1 MSKTSPILALM
12 AAFAA
17 ASAQAAPIQDDE
29 LTSREQ
35 RRAQLQQQLRDVR
48 VELYCSHEDHALQ
61 MMREA
66 RQALV
71 AQHDDVAE
79 RGVAHLDRA
88 IWAVRHG
95 DTQQALNLLQDAH
108 RQG

>member
-17 ASAQAAPIQDDE
+17 ASASATPIQDDE
-29 LTSREQ
+29 LASREQ
-35 RRAQLQQQLRDVR
+35 RRSHLQQQLLDVR
-48 VELYCSHEDHALQ
+48 VELYCDHEDHALQ

-66 RQALV
+66 RQALS
-71 AQHDDVAE
+71 AQHDDVSE

>member
-17 ASAQAAPIQDDE
+17 ASASAAPMQDDE
-29 LTSREQ
+29 LTSREN
-35 RRAQLQQQLRDVR
+35 RRAYLQQQLRDVR
-48 VELYCSHEDHALQ
+48 VELYCDHQDHALQ
-61 MMREA
+61 MMRDTR
-66 RQALV
+66 RQLSV
-71 AQHDDVAE
+71 QHDDVSE
-79 RGVAHLDRA
+79 RGVEHLDRA

-95 DTQQALNLLQDAH
+95 DTDQALNLLQDAH

>member
-17 ASAQAAPIQDDE
+17 ASASAAPMQDEE
-29 LTSREQ
+29 LTNREQ
-35 RRAQLQQQLRDVR
+35 RRAHLQQQLRDVR
-48 VELYCSHEDHALQ
+48 VELYCDHEDHALQ

-66 RQALV
+66 RRSLI
-71 AQHDDVAE
+71 AQHDEVSE
-79 RGVAHLDRA
+79 RGVEHLDQA

-95 DTQQALNLLQDAH
+95 DTAQALNLLQDAH
-108 RQG
+108 HQG